1 MKERE
6 VTETEPLEYN
16 HNREKKGKQHGNN
29 YFSLHLSR
37 RNTCNLPVEQSRA
50 AGENKSS
57 YGIQAG

>member
-1 MKERE
+1 MEIRARPKG
-6 VTETEPLEYN
+6 LIIILK
-16 HNREKKGKQHGNN
+16 NREKKGKQQGNN

-57 YGIQAG
+57 HGIQAG